1 MTTDDTPEHAAAAD
15 TRLTITVWDAPD
27 AQPRRFTLYCDPPG
41 GDHPDPRRACAA
53 LTRAEAPFAPVP
65 PEVRCLAMWSGP
77 QRARIEGS
85 WRGVP
90 VAASYSRTDSCET
103 ARWNALADV
112 FGAP

>member
-1 MTTDDTPEHAAAAD
+1 MTTDDTPEHAAAD

-41 GDHPDPRRACAA
+41 GDHPDPQRACAA
-53 LTRAEAPFAPVP
+53 LVRAEAPFAPVP
-65 PEVRCLAMWSGP
+65 PEVSCLAVWSGP

-85 WRGVP
+85 WRAVP